1 MLIKRDILKRLKKD
15 LKRKEIIALVG
26 SRQVGKTTLMKEL
39 QKEVIEQSI
48 FLTFE
53 KLEDL
58 KIFEQDIDFFI
69 SKYVKNNQFLFIDE
83 FQYAQSGGQQLKYIY
98 DTCQIKIIISG
109 SSEPELAIHSL
120 QYLVGR
126 VFIYKIYP
134 LTFKEFINFKSNE
147 NNFLL
152 QEHSSQKR
160 LAYLEKYFEEYLLY
174 GSYPEVVKEE
184 EKDVKITILEN
195 LVNSY
200 LLKEIKDI
208 LSYKNIFEYE
218 TLLQRFALQDG
229 ALLNKNTFS
238 QELGIYNNKI
248 NEMTSIL
255 EKTYILSLVRPF
267 LRNKI
272 KEQIKSPKSYIQ
284 DLGFKNTLIKNF
296 NPLSLKQDKGMVYEN
311 FICNTLL
318 RNGIKVCFWNIQ
330 NRHEVDFVYEK
341 DGNIIGI
348 EVKSKLKNDSITTSM
363 KKFIELLKP
372 SHLYVFN
379 ENIDAS
385 KKIDNTEII
394 FTHFINAVHLQ

>member
-26 SRQVGKTTLMKEL
+26 SRQVGKTTIMKEL

-83 FQYAQSGGQQLKYIY
+83 FHYAQSGGQQLKYIY

-160 LAYLEKYFEEYLLY
+160 LAYLEKQFEEYLLY

-184 EKDVKITILEN
+184 EKDIKITILEN

-238 QELGIYNNKI
+238 HELGIYNNKI

-318 RNGIKVCFWNIQ
+318 RNGIKVGFWNIQ

-348 EVKSKLKNDSITTSM
+348 EVKSKLKNDSITASM

>member
-26 SRQVGKTTLMKEL
+26 SRQVGKTTIMKEL
-39 QKEVIEQSI
+39 QKEVIVQSI

-58 KIFEQDIDFFI
+58 KIFEEDIDFFI

-160 LAYLEKYFEEYLLY
+160 LAYLEKHFEEYLLY

-267 LRNKI
+267 LKSKM

-318 RNGIKVCFWNIQ
+318 RNGIKVGFWNIQ

-372 SHLYVFN
+372 SYLYVFN

>member
-1 MLIKRDILKRLKKD
+1 MMIKRDILELLSKD
-15 LKRKEIIALVG
+15 LHRKEIIALVG
-26 SRQVGKTTLMKEL
+26 SRQVGKTTLMKML
-39 QKEVIEQSI
+39 QQEVTSQSV

-58 KIFEQDIDFFI
+58 KLFEEDIEFFI
-69 SKYVKNNQFLFIDE
+69 NKYVKNTDVLFIDE
-83 FQYAQSGGQQLKYIY
+83 FQYAQSGGQKLKYIY
-98 DTCQIKIIISG
+98 DTCSVKIIISG

-134 LTFKEFINFKSNE
+134 LTFKEFINERCPE

-152 QEHSSQKR
+152 DDFSTQNHLLHIKE
-160 LAYLEKYFEEYLLY
+160 YFVEYLRY

-184 EKDVKITILEN
+184 NEEVKIRILEN

-208 LSYKNIFEYE
+208 LSYKNVFEYE

-229 ALLNKNTFS
+229 SLLNKNTFS

-248 NEMTSIL
+248 NEMTNVL
-255 EKTYILSLVRPF
+255 EKTYILGLARPF
-267 LRNKI
+267 LKNKI

-284 DLGFKNTLIKNF
+284 DLGFKNTLIKNY
-296 NPLSLKQDKGMVYEN
+296 NPLTLKNDKGMIYEN
-311 FICNTLL
+311 FVFNSLL
-318 RNGIKVCFWNIQ
+318 RNGIKAGFWNIQ

-341 DGNIIGI
+341 DGDIVGI
-348 EVKSKLKNDSITTSM
+348 EVKSKLTNNSLTLSM
-363 KKFIELLKP
+363 KKFIEQMKP
-372 SHLYVFN
+372 AYLYVFN
-379 ENIDAS
+379 ENIDS
-385 KKIDNTEII
+385 DTMVENTRVI
-394 FTHFINAVHLQ
+394 FTNFINCVQLR